1 MRHIKGKGTSM
12 MRKLMIPMIV
22 VLLLQ
27 TSLFGGSIILGGIL
41 DQMNQNAV
49 DILNERVI
57 NRKNYLENEMIQ
69 RWRVKFLRRTL
80 KT

>member
-1 MRHIKGKGTSM
+1 

-27 TSLFGGSIILGGIL
+27 PSLFGGSIILGGIL